1 MWPSFCQRADLYIR
15 EKVLSSQSFRCFGGY
30 LRFSRGVARDH
41 ERDVRAQFA
50 RIYRNGQ
57 RRPLNL
63 SANISSGRDVRFK
76 ANVRMSNPKLRGLAV
91 LLVCG
96 MCAPTT
102 VSAARD
108 QSASSR
114 LVLQPCL
121 LEHVAGEAR
130 CGTYEVFEDRAAH
143 SGRTIKLHVVVLKSL
158 GPAAASDPVFWLD
171 GGPGAAATEMVVAAQ
186 IGLLGTARY
195 DHDLVFV
202 DQRGTGNSNP
212 LKCDLA
218 DNPSDLQA
226 FFGEMFPRDK
236 VRECREKLEKIA
248 NLKLYTTPIA
258 MDDLDEVRAA
268 LSYNKINLLGA
279 SYGSIAA
286 QVYLR
291 QHPEHVRSAFLI
303 GVATPEI
310 KQPLLFPRSAQ
321 HAMDLLFEDCAADEL
336 CGKTFPGLKQE
347 FLSVLDR
354 FGTGPALLE
363 LVNPFTG
370 KTERVRVPRSSFVE
384 RLRLVMYN
392 TGSQRLVPFIIHRAF
407 LNDYVPWEET
417 ALLSS
422 PGSHVARGMYLTVTC
437 SEGVAF
443 ITDQD
448 LANETRGTYVG
459 EERVKLHMEACK
471 EWPKGEIPK
480 SYIEPVKSDLPVL
493 MISGEADGSSPPWY
507 GEKAVKFL
515 SHGRQ
520 IKIRYYGHQM
530 DGPCVQHI
538 FQQFLAAGSNQGLD
552 TSCTETIHR
561 PPFATEMPSGFAL
574 K

>member
-1 MWPSFCQRADLYIR
+1 
-15 EKVLSSQSFRCFGGY
+15 
-30 LRFSRGVARDH
+30 
-41 ERDVRAQFA
+41 
-50 RIYRNGQ
+50 
-57 RRPLNL
+57 
-63 SANISSGRDVRFK
+63 
-76 ANVRMSNPKLRGLAV
+76 MSNQKLRGLVV
-91 LLVCG
+91 LLICG
-96 MCAPTT
+96 LWARTT

-108 QSASSR
+108 QPVSSR
-114 LVLQPCL
+114 LVLQPCQ
-121 LEHVAGEAR
+121 LEHVGGEAR

-143 SGRTIKLHVVVLKSL
+143 SGRTIKLHVVVLKAL
-158 GPAAASDPVFWLD
+158 GPAAASDPVFWLH
-171 GGPGAAATEMVVAAQ
+171 GGPGAAATDMVEAAQ
-186 IGLLGTARY
+186 VGLLGVARH

-202 DQRGTGNSNP
+202 DQRGTGASNP
-212 LKCDLA
+212 LKCDLG
-218 DNPSDLQA
+218 DDPRDLQA

-268 LSYNKINLLGA
+268 LGYKKINLLGA

-286 QVYLR
+286 EVYLR

-321 HAMDLLFEDCAADEL
+321 HAMDLLFEDCAVDEL
-336 CGKTFPGLKQE
+336 CRKTFPGLEQE
-347 FLSVLDR
+347 FSRVLDR
-354 FGTGPALLE
+354 FGNGPVLME

-370 KTERVRVPRSSFVE
+370 KTEKVRVPRSSFVE
-384 RLRLVMYN
+384 RLRLTMYN
-392 TGSQRLVPFIIHRAF
+392 TGSQRLVPIIIHRAF
-407 LNDYVPWEET
+407 LNDYLPWEEA
-417 ALLSS
+417 ALVSG
-422 PGSHVARGMYLTVTC
+422 PGSRVARGMYLTVTC

-443 ITDQD
+443 ITAQD

-459 EERVKLHMEACK
+459 EARVKLHMEACK
-471 EWPKGEIPK
+471 EWPKGDIPK

-561 PPFATEMPSGFAL
+561 PPFATEMPPPFAL